1 MANDDNNAIEPR
13 RFGRY
18 LLLERIGRGG
28 MAEVFRARMFGPG
41 GFTKECA
48 IKKILPSLLDDA
60 QFVSMFIDEARVTAM
75 LTHSNIVQV
84 LELGQLDGHLFIAME
99 FVWGKDLLDVLARCA
114 RRSRRIPRELVLFT
128 MMELLKGLGHA
139 HMARNHAGDSVGIVH
154 RDVSPSNIL
163 LSYDGRVKVSDF
175 GIAKSQIQSDKTE
188 IGTQKGKMGYMSP
201 EQVTGGRIDH
211 RSDLFAATVIFFE
224 MLTMSRLFKEK
235 NDLDVMLKIRD
246 VNIESDLN
254 RLRNLPSDL
263 RAIIEKGLSR
273 DASERFQTA
282 AEYHDA
288 IADFVR
294 RADIRVGETQLA
306 TFMQQVFAD
315 RLTDEKRLRA
325 NDPDSAEPYESIVSA
340 DDPRFR
346 FRDADGRIHGPMK
359 LAMLDE
365 LLRSRPSDPAE
376 RVSDG
381 EGDWL
386 GVAEFAELARIL
398 RPAPAPDPTATNP
411 PPVAAQMAFR
421 DDAATR
427 DVLEGADWE
436 DLSLGRPEAPSAAA
450 RVRRS
455 KGRPRQA
462 TPTPINQG
470 SVSGRRARCNPT
482 LSRLTSR
489 FGDPAA
495 RGTLDRVS
503 AVRLAHEIAVRR
515 ATGVLRI
522 DDGTDERAVYMA
534 SGSPV
539 AVDTSV
545 DDELLGA
552 WLACRGMLEPGAVQV
567 ALRTAA
573 ENDLRLGDALV
584 RLKLIAP
591 HQLYHQ
597 LSEHIGIK
605 LRALLFM
612 RDAEWQWWPDA
623 TTETEP
629 LPVEVTVDG
638 QVIQAVSDRRRTS
651 WLRAFYK
658 NSTRSPLE
666 RRLDN
671 EALEGLQLSARGLRL
686 VTSIQDG
693 MTVADVVHL
702 FADKYRWP
710 ESEVYRHF
718 FLVTE
723 FGIFRYEDEA
733 PLTLVG

>member
-1 MANDDNNAIEPR
+1 MVANDDNNALEPR

-48 IKKILPSLLDDA
+48 IKKILPSLLDDE

-139 HMARNHAGDSVGIVH
+139 HKARNHTGDAVGIVH

-175 GIAKSQIQSDKTE
+175 GIAKSHIQSDKTE

-201 EQVTGGRIDH
+201 EQVTGGQIDH
-211 RSDLFAATVIFFE
+211 RSDLFAASVIFFE

-246 VNIESDLN
+246 VDIASDLK

-263 RAIIEKGLSR
+263 CAIIERGLSR
-273 DASERFQTA
+273 DPDDRFQTA
-282 AEYHDA
+282 EDYHDA

-294 RADIRVGETQLA
+294 RADIRVGETRLS

-315 RLTDEKRLRA
+315 RLTEEKRRRA
-325 NDPDSAEPYESIVSA
+325 DDPDSAEPFESIVSA
-340 DDPRFR
+340 DEARFR
-346 FRDADGRIHGPMK
+346 FKDADGRIHGPMK

-365 LLRSRPSDPAE
+365 LLRSRPADASE

-381 EGDWL
+381 EGDWSPI
-386 GVAEFAELARIL
+386 GEFRELARIP
-398 RPAPAPDPTATNP
+398 RPTPTPDPTVANP

-421 DDAATR
+421 EDAATR

-436 DLSLGRPEAPSAAA
+436 DLSLGRPDAPPAAA
-450 RVRRS
+450 RVRRPS
-455 KGRPRQA
+455 RRRRS

-470 SVSGRRARCNPT
+470 SVTGRRAQCNPT
-482 LSRLTSR
+482 LRRMTSR
-489 FGDPAA
+489 FGDPASS
-495 RGTLDRVS
+495 GTLDRLS
-503 AVRLAHEIAVRR
+503 AVRLAHDLAVRR
-515 ATGVLRI
+515 CTGVLRI
-522 DDGTDERAVYMA
+522 DDNADERAVYFA
-534 SGSPV
+534 NGLPV

-552 WLACRGMLEPGAVQV
+552 WLASRGIVEPGAVQV
-567 ALRTAA
+567 ALRTSA
-573 ENDLRLGDALV
+573 EKDLRLGDAMV
-584 RLKLIAP
+584 RLKLLAP

-597 LSEHIGIK
+597 LSDHIGVK

-638 QVIQAVSDRRRTS
+638 QVIQGVSDRRRTS
-651 WLRAFYK
+651 WLRSFYRPLA
-658 NSTRSPLE
+658 RSVLE

-686 VTSIQDG
+686 VTSITPG

-702 FADKYRWP
+702 FADKYRWT
-710 ESEVYRHF
+710 EAEVYRHL

-723 FGIFRYEDEA
+723 FGIFRYEGER
-733 PLTLVG
+733 PLDLPG